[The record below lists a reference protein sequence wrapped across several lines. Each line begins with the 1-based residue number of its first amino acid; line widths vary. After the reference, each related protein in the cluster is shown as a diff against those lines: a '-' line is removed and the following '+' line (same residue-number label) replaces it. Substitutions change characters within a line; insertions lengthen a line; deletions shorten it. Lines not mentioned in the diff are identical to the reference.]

1 MTFVTIPRKP
11 RSPLPGRILV
21 ALIGGLSLF
30 FLIIGLISGIYQTLF
45 SGRIFPGITMAGV
58 DMSNMTEVQA
68 ARAIQQRMT
77 YPSGGQI
84 IFRDGNR
91 DWVATPAE
99 LGMDFELGTSV
110 QQAYEIGRKGGWLTN
125 LASQLNAWQG
135 GLTLSPV
142 VIYDER
148 VARNFIQDIA
158 TQIDLPLIETD
169 LHLSGT
175 DVVYIPGQTGR
186 LLDVD
191 ATLANLHAQLSS
203 FQEGEAA
210 LVINEQTPAVLEAS
224 AQADS
229 LRQML
234 SAPLTLTIADPLA
247 GDPGPWTIEPA
258 DLAGMLTIDTIQT
271 ASGGQYQITASNQV
285 LEKYLARIAPLVNHA
300 AQNARFIFNDTTR
313 QLDLYRGA
321 VTGRVLDVN
330 ASQDS
335 ILQKLKQGEHT
346 IPLVIVPDNPA
357 VTDDATATSLGITGL
372 VKSYTSYFRGSSQAR
387 LQNIQAASAQFKGL
401 LVPPNSVFSM
411 AQALGDV
418 SLENGYAEAL
428 IIYNGHTITGVG
440 GGVCQVSTTL
450 FRTALYGGYPIVE
463 RHEHAYR
470 VMYYEQTAS
479 GTDPDLAGL
488 DATVYVPLVDL
499 KFKNDRPSWL
509 LMETYFHVDTQ
520 SLEWKFYSG
529 EDGRTTQVTNLGL
542 QNVFPH
548 PAPRFE
554 EDPDLATGICKQVD
568 YAADG
573 ADVTVQ
579 RVVRDIHGLTLFTD
593 TIFTHYEPWQAVYD
607 YGPGTQDPQG
617 MPAQGLC
624 H

>member
-1 MTFVTIPRKP
+1 
-11 RSPLPGRILV
+11 
-21 ALIGGLSLF
+21 
-30 FLIIGLISGIYQTLF
+30 
-45 SGRIFPGITMAGV
+45 
-58 DMSNMTEVQA
+58 
-68 ARAIQQRMT
+68 
-77 YPSGGQI
+77 
-84 IFRDGNR
+84 
-91 DWVATPAE
+91 
-99 LGMDFELGTSV
+99 
-110 QQAYEIGRKGGWLTN
+110 
-125 LASQLNAWQG
+125 
-135 GLTLSPV
+135 
-142 VIYDER
+142 
-148 VARNFIQDIA
+148 
-158 TQIDLPLIETD
+158 
-169 LHLSGT
+169 
-175 DVVYIPGQTGR
+175 
-186 LLDVD
+186 
-191 ATLANLHAQLSS
+191 
-203 FQEGEAA
+203 
-210 LVINEQTPAVLEAS
+210 
-224 AQADS
+224 
-229 LRQML
+229 ML
-234 SAPLTLTIADPLA
+234 SAPLTLTIADPQA

-300 AQNARFIFNDTTR
+300 SQNARFIFNDTTR
-313 QLDLYRGA
+313 QLDLYRVA
-321 VTGRVLDVN
+321 VTGRVLDVTT
-330 ASQDS
+330 SQDS
-335 ILQKLKQGEHT
+335 ILQKLKQGEHS

-357 VTDDATATSLGITGL
+357 VTSDATATSLGITGL

-387 LQNIQAASAQFKGL
+387 LQNIQAASEQFKGL

-450 FRTALYGGYPIVE
+450 YRTALYGGYPIIE

-479 GTDPDLAGL
+479 STDPNLAGL

-499 KFKNDRPSWL
+499 KFKNDRPYWL

-529 EDGRTTQVTNLGL
+529 DDGRTTQVTNLGL

-579 RVVRDIHGLTLFTD
+579 RVVSRGGLTLFTD

-607 YGPGTQDPQG
+607 YGPGTQNPQA
-617 MPAQGLC
+617 MLAQGLC